1 MKNYKG
7 GYILISLGL
16 IALSTSYA
24 GTIDYDKVS
33 ATRKRVVLTDI
44 NVGGTKMPDL
54 TVQPIYGNGQITF
67 SDVYGFDIVVKSDDS
82 VVVSEHQAP
91 EDKGTVL
98 YRHNIQLK
106 DGNSFYNLKLVSTTP
121 TVSLTTMHG
130 SYALKLENHGK
141 LVSSLIYEG
150 KFVSHM
156 IDDSSGDELC
166 NMYDLSTGQ
175 TLSFSEPTLNND
187 TVEEL

>member
-54 TVQPIYGNGQITF
+54 TVQPIYGNGKITF
-67 SDVYGFDIVVKSDDS
+67 SDVYGFDIVVKSNNS
-82 VVVSEHQAP
+82 VEVSEHQAP
-91 EDKGTVL
+91 EDKGVRLYKHHIDYSVSGPGGTSLEFISADAEPFTVTL
-98 YRHNIQLK
+98 ESTGGSFIGFRLNKQAKFINNLIYVGYLGICKCFGQFIQLLIA
-106 DGNSFYNLKLVSTTP
+106 DES
-121 TVSLTTMHG
+121 
-130 SYALKLENHGK
+130 SY
-141 LVSSLIYEG
+141 
-150 KFVSHM
+150 
-156 IDDSSGDELC
+156 
-166 NMYDLSTGQ
+166 
-175 TLSFSEPTLNND
+175 EPTAISETD
-187 TVEEL
+187 TVTEL